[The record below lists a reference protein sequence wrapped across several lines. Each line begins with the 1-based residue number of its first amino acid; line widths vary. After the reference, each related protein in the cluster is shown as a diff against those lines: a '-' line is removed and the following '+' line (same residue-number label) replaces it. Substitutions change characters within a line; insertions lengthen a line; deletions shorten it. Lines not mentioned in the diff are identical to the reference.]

1 MSGRKDGGPAFPRGA
16 FDSDRLIDE
25 GADGMTLRQWYA
37 GMVMAG
43 FSANPER
50 SAPFAQD
57 AEDSFTQ
64 ADAMLAYEQQENGD
78 AA

>member
-1 MSGRKDGGPAFPRGA
+1 MSTTQPNPKANDVAEH
-16 FDSDRLIDE
+16 DE
-25 GADGMTLRQWYA
+25 GADGMTLRRWYA
-37 GMVMAG
+37 GMAMAG
-43 FSANPER
+43 LSANPER
-50 SAPFAQD
+50 SATFAQD